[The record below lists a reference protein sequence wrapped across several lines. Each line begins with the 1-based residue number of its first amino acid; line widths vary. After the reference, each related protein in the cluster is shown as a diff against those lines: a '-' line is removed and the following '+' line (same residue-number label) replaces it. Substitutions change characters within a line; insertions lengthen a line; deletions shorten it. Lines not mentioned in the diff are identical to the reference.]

1 MGILIMKYQINR
13 KKLYLQ
19 PSNYNGEVLVIS
31 DDKQIGFIYNN
42 EFNVSTDWYR
52 DPTLTPINIAH
63 INFMR
68 ETFNIKYGNPF
79 RIGKSNLYLCPIRG
93 LKGDHQILVKSG
105 SAWLGIIYTNTQ
117 IKFKVLEEVVNSR
130 KVFKRH
136 CNTVLDM
143 FNITNIEYCSND
155 EKE

>member
-1 MGILIMKYQINR
+1 MKYQINR
-13 KKLYLQ
+13 RKLYLQ
-19 PSNYNGEVLVIS
+19 PSNYSGEVSVIS

-52 DPTLTPINIAH
+52 DPTLTPINIDH

-68 ETFNIKYGNPF
+68 ETFNIKCGESI

-105 SAWLGIIYTNTQ
+105 TTCLGIIYTNAQ

-130 KVFKRH
+130 KVFNRH
-136 CNTVLDM
+136 CNTVLNM
-143 FNITNIEYCSND
+143 FNISNIEYYSND
-155 EKE
+155 KKE